1 VPSQRADLERG
12 FIGSY
17 GMVQLEEIVIST
29 FIHVAS
35 GKKYEWGCDFANRIL
50 LTDPEVGTSSL
61 KRFY

>member
-1 VPSQRADLERG
+1 
-12 FIGSY
+12 
-17 GMVQLEEIVIST
+17 MVQLEEIVIST